1 MHEHSLCLWDLVFQ
15 AIQEQIKLH
24 GQEPVSFQDV
34 KVHTHTNT
42 HSSYSDIK
50 AKLFFS
56 VSCLKTMF
64 DPQDEIFDMVKPK
77 DPYKITL
84 QDLVNSCQGDT
95 VTSILI
101 DLNGFWTYENR
112 EVLVANDNDSIGAA
126 DLIDS

>member
-1 MHEHSLCLWDLVFQ
+1 
-15 AIQEQIKLH
+15 
-24 GQEPVSFQDV
+24 
-34 KVHTHTNT
+34 
-42 HSSYSDIK
+42 
-50 AKLFFS
+50 
-56 VSCLKTMF
+56 MF

-112 EVLVANDNDSIGAA
+112 EVLVTNDNDGIGPA
-126 DLIDS
+126 DLVDTWKWRLSKK